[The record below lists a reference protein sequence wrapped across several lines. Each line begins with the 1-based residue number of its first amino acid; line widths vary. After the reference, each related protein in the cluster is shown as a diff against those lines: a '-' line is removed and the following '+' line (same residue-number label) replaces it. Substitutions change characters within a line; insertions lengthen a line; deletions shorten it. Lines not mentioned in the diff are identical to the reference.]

1 MQSHPDDSRDRR
13 HAEWVKSYVSLL
25 EQMRLYVLEHYKMGV
40 TWNPNVCIFPT
51 SSGRLAHGYGKG
63 ILVAQYLA
71 SASAAS
77 VHSTA
82 SAGSS
87 AGGIN
92 DVFADLNRGE
102 AVTKGLRK
110 VNKSEMTHKNPALRA
125 GNVVPASSGPASGK
139 QMS

>member
-1 MQSHPDDSRDRR
+1 MRFYPDYSRDRR

-51 SSGRLAHGYGKG
+51 SPGRLAHGYGKG
-63 ILVAQYLA
+63 VPVAQYLA
-71 SASAAS
+71 SASATSA
-77 VHSTA
+77 HPPA

-110 VNKSEMTHKNPALRA
+110 VDKSEMTHKNPALRA
-125 GNVVPASSGPASGK
+125 GNVVAASSGPASGK
-139 QMS
+139 RIS